1 MLSEFLVYLV
11 ALFNDGNKQRFVIKF
26 IDDTI
31 TAHTGAITGVANNLG
46 GIAWCRVFSQ
56 FFDLRCEYSGNFRST
71 FDEFVEGFSR
81 LAGELYFT
89 HFSCVLTGSQSLES

>member
-11 ALFNDGNKQRFVIKF
+11 ALSNDGNKQRFVIKF

-56 FFDLRCEYSGNFRST
+56 LFDLRCEYSGNFRRT
-71 FDEFVEGFSR
+71 FDEGFFR